1 MKRPDHVS
9 FFFVL
14 SLFMFSLSSCSVYS
28 AHPVNPS
35 RRMEDPDDI
44 LKYIVS
50 YSEIA
55 VVLCLIMNENT
66 IVKAISLIYIH

>member
-1 MKRPDHVS
+1 MKQPDHVS
-9 FFFVL
+9 FFFIL
-14 SLFMFSLSSCSVYS
+14 SLFMFSFSSSSVYS
-28 AHPVNPS
+28 AQAVNPS

-50 YSEIA
+50 YLEVA

-66 IVKAISLIYIH
+66 VVKTISLIYIH